1 MEDNL
6 GEQCMSIQDENK
18 MLYIL
23 HKNGVGRGHIKW
35 IMNDLKQSCV
45 FNDKDDNYDDDD
57 WDFLDEQAFW
67 LFNRDISC
75 AERKSALEKIKV
87 KQEHYD
93 DIRKSQ
99 YSLDQEKRIQA
110 KIKEMVEKGLID
122 PDLEVLDTQL
132 RDPTTRYGRSPL
144 HEAIAMRDIRLV
156 KKYLKVGKYLDKIDN
171 NGHTA
176 MEMAYYDNYKEAL
189 ILFEKYGKKVKSC

>member
-1 MEDNL
+1 
-6 GEQCMSIQDENK
+6 MSIQDGNK

-23 HKNGVGRGHIKW
+23 HKNGVGRDHIKW

-45 FNDKDDNYDDDD
+45 FDYNNDLEDDDD

-67 LFNRDISC
+67 LFNKDISST
-75 AERKSALEKIKV
+75 ERKSALEKIKV
-87 KQEHYD
+87 KQEQYD

-99 YSLDQEKRIQA
+99 YCLDQEKRIQA
-110 KIKEMVEKGLID
+110 KIKDMVEKGLIE
-122 PDLEVLDTQL
+122 PDFDTEVSDKQL
-132 RDPTTRYGRSPL
+132 RDSTTRYGRSPL

-156 KKYLKVGKYLDKIDN
+156 KKYLKMGKYLDKVDN

-189 ILFEKYGKKVKSC
+189 ILFEKYVEKVKSC